1 MFKHS
6 NVLSTL
12 CIGVSLAT
20 GVFAG
25 SAALAQIPSNQTPSK
40 YPELTTEDQ
49 KVLYAFG
56 AALANNLREFAL
68 SPEEKKIVQA
78 AFDEVSNGGKS
89 KLDVAEYLPKVRALY
104 TERQQKIVTEEKA
117 AGAAYLEKAAK
128 EPGAVQVKGMVVRT
142 LKKGTGPKPKQTDTV
157 KLNYT
162 NMLID
167 GTVFD
172 ASKDHDGGKPVELA
186 MGVLVPCWSQAIS
199 EMQVGGK
206 SRLVCPSDLTYGDS
220 GAPKVRPGATTVVEV
235 ELVEIVKAPPAE
247 STQPESPSSK
257 KPSAKKP
264 NG

>member
-6 NVLSTL
+6 NALSTL
-12 CIGVSLAT
+12 CVGVSLAT
-20 GVFAG
+20 GFFAG
-25 SAALAQIPSNQTPSK
+25 SAALAQAPSK
-40 YPELTTEDQ
+40 YPELNTEDQ

-56 AALANNLREFAL
+56 AALANNLREFML
-68 SPEEKKIVQA
+68 SPEERKIVQD

-104 TERQQKIVTEEKA
+104 NERREKVIAEEKT
-117 AGAAYLEKAAK
+117 AGAAYLAKAAK
-128 EPGAVQVKGMVVRT
+128 EPGAVQVKGLVMRS
-142 LKKGTGPKPKQTDTV
+142 LKKGKGPKPTQTDTV
-157 KLNYT
+157 KLHYT

-172 ASKDHDGGKPVELA
+172 ASKDHNGGKPVELA
-186 MGVLVPCWSQAIS
+186 MNVLFPCWSQAIA
-199 EMQVGGK
+199 EMQLGEK
-206 SRLVCPSDLTYGDS
+206 SRVVCPADLTYGDS

-235 ELVEIVKAPPAE
+235 ELVEIVKAPPAQDPPTE
-247 STQPESPSSK
+247 NPSSE